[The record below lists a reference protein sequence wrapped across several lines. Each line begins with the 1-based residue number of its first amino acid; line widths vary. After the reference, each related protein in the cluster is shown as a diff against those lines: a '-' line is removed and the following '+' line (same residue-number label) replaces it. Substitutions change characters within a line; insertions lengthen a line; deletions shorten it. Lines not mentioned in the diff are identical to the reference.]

1 MPSFAIKFLVDG
13 DRSQNLFAM
22 SSFTGSD
29 SWDFFA
35 NPMSNRV
42 KPFDPKEH
50 PIQVATIL
58 KKLIEGS

>member
-1 MPSFAIKFLVDG
+1 
-13 DRSQNLFAM
+13 M

-42 KPFDPKEH
+42 QPFDPKEH